1 MRHDFLCLI
10 GNHAEERRNR
20 WKIVLDELWLDTA
33 PMSLLARSQH
43 QQTPSHEGT
52 CEGFPDL
59 AQNVVCCETAIRLK
73 SECAFNR
80 SVQHRLQSIGWRLE
94 AQGLSRTLIEPQS
107 NRVQITLRDARE
119 IGSSREV
126 LPQQAV
132 GVLV

>member
-10 GNHAEERRNR
+10 CNHTEERRDR
-20 WKIVLDELWLDTA
+20 SKSVLDELWLDTA

-73 SECAFNR
+73 SGANRKCLVQCAPRAGQFHAAFLTVCR
-80 SVQHRLQSIGWRLE
+80 
-94 AQGLSRTLIEPQS
+94 A
-107 NRVQITLRDARE
+107 
-119 IGSSREV
+119 
-126 LPQQAV
+126 
-132 GVLV
+132 